1 MGEEFWGKGTNIQEG
16 PGINIAR
23 VMRNGRN
30 FEYIS
35 GEDPVLGSVMVV
47 PQILGI
53 QKNVMSI
60 SKHYVMNNQEFDRT
74 SSNEVI
80 DEKTLMELYVPP
92 FGAAAK
98 AGTSGF
104 MCSCECICFFNQTRY
119 SECTCCFCARCL

>member
-1 MGEEFWGKGTNIQEG
+1 MGDEFFRKGANVQLG
-16 PGINIAR
+16 PGMCVAR
-23 VMRNGRN
+23 VPRNGRN

-104 MCSCECICFFNQTRY
+104 MCSCE
-119 SECTCCFCARCL
+119 L